1 MYVNIH
7 LHSNHSEC
15 TLPKELFSWQAKLK
29 SWKECGRKLS
39 HYGIMCTEIQ
49 RNHVYYSHV
58 GPMKCADIPTHVT
71 YFIHAKDARIIQGIS
86 IISFSK
92 FDDCPLLL
100 RYFLSV
106 LLGTM

>member
-1 MYVNIH
+1 MCVNIH

-15 TLPKELFSWQAKLK
+15 TLPKELLSWQAKLK

-71 YFIHAKDARIIQGIS
+71 YLYSCQAHIWHEYKYVTWVGIS
-86 IISFSK
+86 AHFIGPT
-92 FDDCPLLL
+92 CE
-100 RYFLSV
+100 
-106 LLGTM
+106 